1 MVILVQKKG
10 KWTGL
15 LVGTAFGSRFG
26 IVDFDFDNGWK
37 QWANEKPMP
46 MDAETMMV
54 QVAVNNQR
62 ANPDSRAFAYRHF
75 CEGIETEYTLSYFF
89 V

>member
-1 MVILVQKKG
+1 
-10 KWTGL
+10 
-15 LVGTAFGSRFG
+15 
-26 IVDFDFDNGWK
+26 
-37 QWANEKPMP
+37 MP

-89 V
+89 LYKNQV